1 MLLRTALTVLFV
13 LAGLT
18 PAHRVQAQKIIDTWS
33 MATGVDTTLW
43 MNIDSVYTTLIAGGN
58 KVSGRSNVTD
68 LGFTFQFGAY
78 SHTQF
83 STNLNGTVRFG
94 SAQATAS
101 GYGDNPLAGDMASGP
116 KIEPFGA
123 EGRFFNSS
131 YTRMAR
137 LTDSAGN
144 KIVVIESRLSG
155 RYWCSENDWM
165 CFQVQIFE
173 TGGVRLVYGES
184 TNYSACYSGP
194 GSQAGLATTTGAGSD
209 YNNKDVIFID
219 FGSHEAYRYD
229 GNATRRSPA
238 GVLPEKGR
246 WYMLGPDSAVCPYP
260 PSVTSTGQDPTNIWL
275 QNSYGGLADLHI
287 IIPATG
293 VDTLWPRTE
302 SYFNIGGGFNPYT
315 TYTGTV
321 QSVCDS
327 THASYRTRDFQ
338 FTTGC
343 GPVMHL
349 PWAAGFNQ
357 SHSCWNTDQYSTT
370 TAKWRQS
377 SNAMLCGIYGSVA
390 NTYDEWMYSPVLNL
404 PDVDGILMQWEYQN
418 ALQNGTPA
426 TVEVMVAPCDSAG
439 TVNAADVATIY
450 TIYSTNTSYT
460 LYQVPMEAWRGQRVK
475 VAFHRTGSGGTYAY
489 IRNFALQQILEPS
502 VVMEAPASV
511 RVDDTTT
518 ISCHITSGAL
528 AGLTFSWHS
537 TLLDSTFDGVN
548 GENGSNVLTLV
559 YPAEGYDTITVTAT
573 NAYGTATATTVID
586 VRDCRTVTEF
596 PWNEGFEHG
605 FTCWDMPTSG
615 LNVWNLRT
623 TGAHSGQT
631 AAGSTEHDVY
641 NPFDTLVS
649 QPIAIPA
656 DAHGLTL
663 AWWMRHDGNTGNVN
677 YRQMLVKALN
687 ASNPVWD
694 AADTLFY
701 RNSIDIPTTYERFTV
716 DLEPLAGQTIRLA
729 FAGSSYESGKYIYI
743 DDIEI
748 RYTNIPVVA
757 LEAPQSITRGD
768 TAEFTVTLVEGDTA
782 GLTYTWHSSLMD
794 STFYGVN
801 GLNGLS
807 MVYSTGGTDTLVV
820 TATNAYGSVSDTAII
835 VVCPIVRT
843 FPWEEN
849 FEGYAEAAYNYCWTL
864 NGWQH
869 LTNDNYGGTLA
880 YDEDNVMQEY
890 HQLMRANTV
899 GKYMLSP
906 VIEVPATGVENLSL
920 WVECDPPLMVRL
932 SPTGST
938 DVADYTDTLFTVTA
952 TGSEQTMWWYTAPL
966 APYAGQSV
974 RVGIF
979 KASGS
984 GYQAHVNS
992 VKVDIDTLPRLNAIA
1007 GPTQV
1012 GSSVAATFTAS
1023 LRRGS
1028 TDGLVYS
1035 WHSSLMD
1042 SSFYGV
1048 NGSNRLNVVYTM
1060 GGTDTLTVVATNAY
1074 GSDTIST
1081 IVNVIDCTPVTA
1093 LPWTDGFE
1101 GGFECWQ
1108 QPEGSLWHLRSYY
1121 GGTYV
1126 ATLLN
1131 HGNVLCSRI
1140 STDSVDN
1147 LIVSKPIDI
1156 PSDTN
1161 NNVVLEWKVSSS
1173 DFTFS
1178 HNYMVLVSTDT
1189 DNQFDTIYRE
1199 DNLRISSW
1207 TKNVVSLTQYAGQT
1221 VRVAFANRPTVLS
1234 PSSNLLIDLYI
1245 DDITIRTANLPVVTL
1260 TTDGGTIYSQDT
1272 VAYTATLVEGNTN
1285 GLTYSWHSTL
1295 LDSTFSGVNGF
1306 YGANELHLVYPL
1318 NGTDTVS
1325 VIASNAFGSDTAT
1338 LVVNVVDH
1346 PLPQVTVSAPATVLI
1361 PDTAVITAT
1370 INECSQQGLVVSLR
1384 STLMDTTYDGVNG
1397 SNGTYWF
1404 NVNYTAEGVDTV
1416 TVVAVNVYG
1425 ADTATAV
1432 IEVVNCNAKAVP
1444 YLEDFEGVATTAW
1457 NAAGNMPTCWLSTT
1471 NGTQTQYAPHVIANN
1486 GYSYLSNMPDKAL
1499 LLVAGSSNYGNRA
1512 EAVLPRFADAL
1523 PTLSLAL
1530 DYRYESA
1537 YSGTL
1542 SVGYYD
1548 DSNLF
1553 VTVKTLTPHTGNYLR
1568 DTINFGVA
1576 TLPDAQIVIR
1586 WEHSSSYYAAVVDN
1600 INVFH
1605 DNSIFAPV
1613 GLTLDT
1619 LGSFCAGL
1627 SWMPFEGA
1635 TGYHVTVDNLFD
1647 TVIDTTAIAFCGLT
1661 PNTAYTAHV
1670 ATIVGSDTGNIA
1682 TLQFSTP
1689 CRILGLPWF
1698 EDFQGSSPLTC
1709 WHSSATGYGGMQI
1722 CNESYWE
1729 PYCHS
1734 GSRALQMYN
1743 YSTQTVTYVS
1753 TPVIEAQPDQLL
1765 VSFWASDANEGGM
1778 LEAGVMSDPTDTSTF
1793 IPLLECNLTG
1803 NPARFEFDTR
1813 SIPTNSFVA
1822 LAFRQRIYS
1831 HALLIDDIS
1840 IEALTP
1846 CARLR
1851 SASSYPVDAHTAVVE
1866 WQYDTASAI
1875 PNTGAMVTL
1884 TDLTDTGAADIA
1896 ITATGSSYTFGGL
1909 VHGHRYQAS
1918 VQALCSDDT
1927 SAALTTIVIPS
1938 GNVCAERIGSA
1949 SSGWFL
1955 TNVDRPY
1962 SYSQTLYPATLAA
1975 TIDTLY
1981 GIAYRLVSSSIEQ
1994 YQNGFDTYSTGP
2006 RIVDIYIGQT
2016 TANTLTTPVNATNLT
2031 LAVQNYEFP
2040 LTDTG
2045 WVRINFTTPVPLDGT
2060 SNLIVTFDDNTG
2072 AVYGDAAFGHH
2083 NEEIGNCLYTN
2094 SASYN
2099 YSQTYDPYNPSSF
2112 TAISA
2117 ANTIG
2122 VPDIQLLGGC
2132 SSDRCLQ
2139 PIVTVT
2145 DEDTHS
2151 VSLGWQQRGSETL
2164 WQVEYM
2170 IEGDS
2175 VWNIAGTTANTTYTI
2190 TGLNAATT
2198 YRVRVATICT
2208 DETIYS
2214 DMHRVHTS
2222 CGIVSVPYYQT
2233 FRADYMPAS
2242 QSSINENGIHC
2253 WQTGNITLLSQERG
2267 LWNTHQNGDY
2277 IISPEI
2283 GADLNGVQVRLSAS
2297 GSTFFLSGLKVG
2309 ACAAD
2314 GTNIT
2319 WIDTITLADN
2329 AQEYTIT
2336 MLNYTGNERHIA
2348 IGGSYETW
2356 TLYDVH
2362 IENTPTCMPVHHVS
2376 LGQLDDTSA
2385 GIHWPPVNH
2394 SGSWAVYLD
2403 DSLVG
2408 ITTDTVFS
2416 FGNLVPASTHTIGVR
2431 EICSAGD
2438 TAMATTLS
2446 VTTLCAVEI
2455 PWTEN
2460 FDGGVNQQMPDC
2472 WYPIFRPHI
2481 GSSNNAYILGAG
2493 SNPYLY
2499 FYDHYSPY
2507 NDIDNDT
2514 VANFVCSPMINAAG
2528 NILTVSFNARKNSS
2542 AGIFQAGFMTNPA
2555 DTSSFI
2561 PMLTLVAYS
2570 STDSLYQFTTDSINL
2585 PAKFCLAFRSWGEAT
2600 CSVDDINIDFMP
2612 TPTHVLTLA
2621 VNDTAMGSVIG
2632 GGTYEEGATVTVMA
2646 VANAGYHFVHW
2657 SDSVIDAVREIVIQN
2672 DITLTAYFEQDSTPI
2687 PDTVWRT
2694 VNIISANP
2702 TMGSV
2707 SGSGEYPDSTTITI
2721 SATANE
2727 GYHFI
2732 RWNDNNTD
2740 DVRQILV
2747 TSDTT
2752 LTAYFEQ
2759 DSTPIPDTVWYTV
2772 SLSCDS
2778 TMGYVTG
2785 GGRYAEGTTAT
2796 LTAEPLLVNT
2806 NEFHYEFDNWSDGN
2820 TDNPR
2825 QIVVNTDISLRANF
2839 RRVNDVGIDNC
2850 QLPTA
2855 DYKLYPNPASS
2866 KVTIEITESCTL
2878 SIMTET
2884 GREVMRVDCTAGST
2898 TVDIS
2903 RLAAGVYFV
2912 RPLDTTLPAHKL
2924 IVR

>member
-1 MLLRTALTVLFV
+1 MV
-13 LAGLT
+13 LAVSLVFAGHL
-18 PAHRVQAQKIIDTWS
+18 QAQKIIDTWS
-33 MATGVDTTLW
+33 MTTGVDTTLW

-131 YTRMAR
+131 YTHMAR
-137 LTDSAGN
+137 LTDSVGN

-165 CFQVQIFE
+165 SFQVQIFE

-209 YNNKDVIFID
+209 YYNKDVIFID

-246 WYMLGPDSAVCPYP
+246 WYMLGPDSNACPYP
-260 PSVTSTGQDPTNIWL
+260 PSVTSSNQDPTNIWL

-293 VDTLWPRTE
+293 LDTLWPRTE
-302 SYFNIGGGFNPYT
+302 CYLNIGGGFNPYT

-327 THASYRTRDFQ
+327 DHASFRTRAFQ

-349 PWAAGFNQ
+349 PWAAGYNQ
-357 SHSCWNTDQYSTT
+357 SHSCWNTDQYSST

-377 SNAMLCGIYGSVA
+377 SNAMLCGIYGTMEH
-390 NTYDEWMYSPVLNL
+390 TYDEWMYSPVLNL
-404 PDVDGILMQWEYQN
+404 PDVDGILMQWEYKN

-439 TVNAADVATIY
+439 TVNAADLATIY

-489 IRNFALQQILEPS
+489 IRNFALQQIVEPS
-502 VVMEAPASV
+502 VVIDATASV
-511 RVDDTTT
+511 RVDDTTA
-518 ISCHITSGAL
+518 ISCQLTTGAF

-548 GENGSNVLTLV
+548 GENGSNELTLV

-573 NAYGTATATTVID
+573 NAYGTATATAVID
-586 VRDCRTVTEF
+586 VRDCRTVTDF

-615 LNVWNLRT
+615 LNVWDIRSTSVHGGQAAASST
-623 TGAHSGQT
+623 T
-631 AAGSTEHDVY
+631 HDVY

-663 AWWMRHDGNTGNVN
+663 AWWMRHDGNTDNVN
-677 YRQMLVKALN
+677 YRQMLVKAMN

-701 RNSIDIPTTYERFTV
+701 RNGIDIPTTYERYTV

-757 LEAPQSITRGD
+757 IDAVQTAGMGD
-768 TAEFTVTLVEGDTA
+768 TVEATVTLVEGDTA

-801 GLNGLS
+801 GSNGLNGLS
-807 MVYSTGGTDTLVV
+807 IVYSTGGTDTLVV
-820 TATNAYGSVSDTAII
+820 TATNAYGSASDTAII
-835 VVCPIVRT
+835 IVCPIVNT

-849 FEGYAEAAYNYCWTL
+849 FQGYAEASYNYCWTL
-864 NGWQH
+864 YNWQH
-869 LTNDNYGGTLA
+869 YPAGNYIVLA
-880 YDEDNVMQEY
+880 YDEEGNTNTYTQV
-890 HQLMRANTV
+890 LRNTANSNHL
-899 GKYMLSP
+899 LSP
-906 VIEVPATGVENLSL
+906 IIEIPTNGIDNLSL
-920 WVECDPPLMVRL
+920 WVECDPPLIVCL
-932 SPTGST
+932 SPTAST
-938 DVADYTDTLFTVTA
+938 DPVDYTDTLLVVPTTQSN
-952 TGSEQTMWWYTAPL
+952 TTMWWYTARL

-979 KASGS
+979 KTSGNTA
-984 GYQAHVNS
+984 YINT
-992 VKVDIDTLPRLNAIA
+992 VKVDYDTLPKLNVIE
-1007 GPTQV
+1007 GPAQV
-1012 GSSVAATFTAS
+1012 GSGAAAAFTAT

-1042 SSFYGV
+1042 SIFYGV
-1048 NGSNRLNVVYTM
+1048 DGLNGSNVLTLLYPF
-1060 GGTDTLTVVATNAY
+1060 GGEDTITVIATNAY

-1081 IVNVIDCTPVTA
+1081 TVHVTDCTPATT
-1093 LPWTDGFE
+1093 LPWTEDFEDGLD
-1101 GGFECWQ
+1101 CWQ
-1108 QPEGSLWHLRSYY
+1108 QTEGSLWHLRSYY

-1173 DFTFS
+1173 DFSFS

-1207 TKNVVSLTQYAGQT
+1207 TKNVVSLAQYAGQT
-1221 VRVAFANRPTVLS
+1221 IRVAFANRPAVLS

-1260 TTDGGTIYSQDT
+1260 TTDGTIYSHDT
-1272 VAYTATLVEGNTN
+1272 VAYTSTLVEGSTN
-1285 GLTYSWHSTL
+1285 GLTYSWYSTL
-1295 LDSTFSGVNGF
+1295 LDTSFYGVNGLN
-1306 YGANELHLVYPL
+1306 GSNVLGISYPFG
-1318 NGTDTVS
+1318 GTDTVS
-1325 VIASNAFGSDTAT
+1325 VVASNAFGSDTAT
-1338 LVVNVVDH
+1338 MVVNVVDH
-1346 PLPQVTVSAPATVLI
+1346 PLPQVAVSAPATVLI

-1370 INECSQQGLVVSLR
+1370 INECSQQGLVVSLS
-1384 STLMDTTYDGVNG
+1384 STLMDTIIYGGNGLNGV
-1397 SNGTYWF
+1397 YEF
-1404 NVNYTAEGVDTV
+1404 NVNYTAEGTDTV

-1432 IEVVNCNAKAVP
+1432 IEVVNCSARAVP

-1486 GYSYLSNMPDKAL
+1486 GYSYLSNMPDKSL

-1512 EAVLPRFADAL
+1512 EAVLPRFADDL
-1523 PTLSLAL
+1523 GTLSLAL

-1537 YSGTL
+1537 NSGTL

-1548 DSNLF
+1548 ADSLF

-1600 INVFH
+1600 IKVFH
-1605 DNSIFAPV
+1605 DNTIYAPV

-1627 SWMPFEGA
+1627 RWMPFEGA

-1722 CNESYWE
+1722 CSEYYWE

-1778 LEAGVMSDPTDTSTF
+1778 LEAGLMSDPTDTSTF
-1793 IPLLECNLTG
+1793 IPLLECNLTDI
-1803 NPARFEFDTR
+1803 PARFEFDTR
-1813 SIPTNSFVA
+1813 SIPANSLVA
-1822 LAFRQRIYS
+1822 LAFRQRANS
-1831 HALLIDDIS
+1831 HAMLVDDIS
-1840 IEALTP
+1840 IELLTP

-1851 SASSYPVDAHTAVVE
+1851 SVSSRSVDARTATVE
-1866 WQYDTASAI
+1866 WQYDTASAL
-1875 PNTGAMVTL
+1875 PNTGALVTL
-1884 TDLTDTGAADIA
+1884 TDLTDTSAADIA
-1896 ITATGSSYTFGGL
+1896 FTATGSSHTFGGL
-1909 VHGHRYQAS
+1909 GIGHRYMAA
-1918 VQALCSDDT
+1918 VQALCPADT
-1927 SAALTTIVIPS
+1927 TVALTTLVIPS
-1938 GNVCAERIGSA
+1938 GNPCDERRGTN
-1949 SSGWFL
+1949 SSTWSVINCG
-1955 TNVDRPY
+1955 RPY
-1962 SYSQTLYPATLAA
+1962 SYSQTLYPAMLAA
-1975 TIDTLY
+1975 SVDTLF
-1981 GIAYRLVSSSIEQ
+1981 GIAYRISSTSVEQ
-1994 YQNGFDTYSTGP
+1994 YPSDYNTYSAGP
-2006 RIVDIYIGQT
+2006 RLIDVYIGQT
-2016 TANTLTTPVNATNLT
+2016 TANTLSAPVSASNLT
-2031 LAVQNYEFP
+2031 LAVQNYELP
-2040 LTDTG
+2040 VADTG
-2045 WVRINFTTPVPLDGT
+2045 WVRINFTNPVPLDGVG
-2060 SNLIVTFDDNTG
+2060 NLIVTVDDNTG
-2072 AVYGDAAFGHH
+2072 AVYGDVNFGQHTDDVGIRFH
-2083 NEEIGNCLYTN
+2083 TS
-2094 SASYN
+2094 SASYS
-2099 YSQTYDPYNPSSF
+2099 YTQTYDPYNPTSF
-2112 TAISA
+2112 SPNSNSLI
-2117 ANTIG
+2117 
-2122 VPDIQLLGGC
+2122 PDIQLLGGC

-2139 PIVTVT
+2139 PIVAVT
-2145 DEDTHS
+2145 AEDTHS

-2164 WQVEYM
+2164 WLVEYM
-2170 IEGDS
+2170 LEGDS
-2175 VWNIAGTTANTTYTI
+2175 LWTEADTTSATSFTV
-2190 TGLNAATT
+2190 TGLNASTG
-2198 YRVRVATICT
+2198 YRFRVSTICT
-2208 DETIYS
+2208 GEVIPS
-2214 DMHRVHTS
+2214 NELRAHTQ
-2222 CGIVSVPYYQT
+2222 CGIVSLPYCQT
-2233 FRADYMPAS
+2233 FRASWLGADVGGVTGAIP
-2242 QSSINENGIHC
+2242 C
-2253 WQTGNITLLSQERG
+2253 WQTGDITLLSMSRG
-2267 LWNTHQNGDY
+2267 LWNTHQNGDF

-2283 GADLNGVQVRLSAS
+2283 GSDLDMTRVRLTAS
-2297 GSTFFLSGLKVG
+2297 GATFFLAGLKVG
-2309 ACAAD
+2309 ACDAN
-2314 GTNIT
+2314 GGNLV
-2319 WIDTITLADN
+2319 WLDTITLND
-2329 AQEYTIT
+2329 QRSEYTIYLT
-2336 MLNYTGNERHIA
+2336 GYTGSERHIA

-2356 TLYDVH
+2356 TLYDVAV
-2362 IENTPTCMPVHHVS
+2362 EAVSGCQPVHHVS
-2376 LGQLDDTSA
+2376 LSQIDDVSA
-2385 GIHWPPVNH
+2385 TIHWPPVDQAA
-2394 SGSWAVYLD
+2394 SWAVY
-2403 DSLVG
+2403 VNG
-2408 ITTDTVFS
+2408 ILNGIANDTVFTVNGLAPS
-2416 FGNLVPASTHTIGVR
+2416 STYTIGVS
-2431 EICSAGD
+2431 EICNAGD
-2438 TAMATTLS
+2438 TASAATID
-2446 VTTLCAVEI
+2446 VTTLCSVTL
-2455 PWTEN
+2455 PWSED
-2460 FDGGVNQQMPDC
+2460 FSGGVNQQVPQC
-2472 WYPIFRPHI
+2472 WYPIFRNNI
-2481 GSSNNAYILGAG
+2481 GSSNNAYILGDN

-2499 FYDHYSPY
+2499 FYDSYSPY
-2507 NDIDNDT
+2507 DDHDLDT
-2514 VANFVCSPMINAAG
+2514 VANFLFSPMFTAG
-2528 NILTVSFNARKNSS
+2528 SHAVSVSFTGRKSS
-2542 AGIFQAGFMTNPA
+2542 SNGLFQAGIITNPA
-2555 DTSSFI
+2555 DTASFI
-2561 PMLTLVAYS
+2561 PLLTLSTYS
-2570 STDSLYQFTTDSINL
+2570 QNSANYQFSTEGLAL
-2585 PAKFCLAFRSWGEAT
+2585 PAKYALAFRSWGENT
-2600 CSVDDINIDFMP
+2600 TSVDDISISLVNIP
-2612 TPTHVLTLA
+2612 TYTVALG
-2621 VNDTAMGSVIG
+2621 VNDSAMGSVSG
-2632 GGTYEEGATVTVMA
+2632 EGTYQDGSTITIAA
-2646 VANAGYHFVHW
+2646 VANDGYHFVEW
-2657 SDSVIDAVREIVIQN
+2657 SDSVTEAVREITVRGN
-2672 DITLTAYFEQDSTPI
+2672 ITLTAYFAADTTPVTP
-2687 PDTVWRT
+2687 PDTVWHDVT
-2694 VNIISANP
+2694 VTTNVAGVAQ
-2702 TMGSV
+2702 TF
-2707 SGSGEYPDSTTITI
+2707 GSGHYIHGDTVEVGFYVIDTM
-2721 SATANE
+2721 AE
-2727 GYHFI
+2727 GGHWHFSG
-2732 RWNDNNTD
+2732 WDNGLSDNPC
-2740 DVRQILV
+2740 QIIV
-2747 TSDTT
+2747 TSDSVV
-2752 LTAYFEQ
+2752 TALFQ
-2759 DSTPIPDTVWYTV
+2759 WVADSVGI
-2772 SLSCDS
+2772 
-2778 TMGYVTG
+2778 G
-2785 GGRYAEGTTAT
+2785 
-2796 LTAEPLLVNT
+2796 
-2806 NEFHYEFDNWSDGN
+2806 
-2820 TDNPR
+2820 DNPP
-2825 QIVVNTDISLRANF
+2825 
-2839 RRVNDVGIDNC
+2839 
-2850 QLPTA
+2850 LPDA
-2855 DYKLYPNPASS
+2855 SFLVYPNPAST
-2866 KVTIEITESCTL
+2866 VVYVDINESCTL

-2884 GREVMRVDCTAGST
+2884 GREVMRVDCSAGST

-2903 RLAAGVYFV
+2903 TLAAGVYFF
-2912 RPLDTTLPAHKL
+2912 RPLGTALPTHKL